1 MSTFKDA
8 EEVYDCLGK
17 MFEIAVHDPQFV
29 EATKGGDLVVRL
41 TMTDPAS
48 TILIDFPGQ
57 KVTCGAAADGA
68 PFTVELSMSADN
80 SHKFWLGKLNLT
92 LAMATKKAK
101 MTGSR
106 SKALKLLPLTKP
118 LFATYEQLLQEAGRQ
133 DLLTPA

>member
-57 KVTCGAAADGA
+57 KVTCGTAADGA

>member
-8 EEVYDCLGK
+8 EEVYECLGK
-17 MFEIAVHDPQFV
+17 MFEIAVHEPQFV

-57 KVTCGAAADGA
+57 KVSCGSAADGA
-68 PFTVELSMSADN
+68 PSTVELSMTADN

-92 LAMATKKAK
+92 LAMAQKKAK

-106 SKALKLLPLTKP
+106 TKALKLLPLTKP
-118 LFATYEQLLQEAGRQ
+118 LFATYEQLLKEAGRQ
-133 DLLTPA
+133 DLLTH

>member
-57 KVTCGAAADGA
+57 KVTCGAAADGT

-92 LAMATKKAK
+92 LAMATQKAK

-118 LFATYEQLLQEAGRQ
+118 LFATYEQLLQKAGRQ

>member
-8 EEVYDCLGK
+8 EEVYECLGK
-17 MFEIAVHDPQFV
+17 MFEIAVNDTQFIN
-29 EATKGGDLVVRL
+29 ATKDGDLVVRL

-48 TILIDFPGQ
+48 ALVIDFPGQ
-57 KVTCGAAADGA
+57 KVTCGEAAEGA
-68 PFTVELSMSADN
+68 PSTVELKMTADN

-92 LAMATKKAK
+92 LAMAQGKAK

-106 SKALKLLPLTKP
+106 TKALKLLPLTKP
-118 LFATYEQLLQEAGRQ
+118 LFVTYEQLLQEAGRQ